1 MTMPTVKNTLRETL
15 YKAGKP
21 GMVDV
26 FKATG
31 VSNAAIG
38 AGICLQAVIISV
50 TASLVGIG
58 LAALAGA
65 GEGGGHPRHLP
76 CLVAD
81 LLGDRDVRDYRQ
93 LPLEADPPRHTKFRM
108 ALNPVFSPGA
118 LRPLAPDFEA
128 LAKRLLAELKPK
140 GSFEVLEELVLPY
153 VIGCLT
159 IIYRRPQDFD
169 EWRSWGPDVWNA
181 AAYQRGEDVHA
192 AEIAHRNRDFTVA
205 SVRSGDV
212 LQNYLDRVFDEAEAR
227 VAAGEPER
235 DIWDFVAG
243 LVIDEQPV
251 NRAEM
256 QGIANVLLAGGRDTV
271 IKLLSGFIWHLLRKP
286 EDADFIRE
294 SEEHFR
300 PAIQEMARY
309 LTPLPRMER
318 VPREYAVGED
328 ADRDT
333 EKYVLLG
340 FVSANHDRERFE
352 NPEVIDFHRE
362 RNAHIAF
369 GFGPHSC
376 LGQNITEIETVAFL
390 KAILPELD
398 SWDMALEPEIEWV
411 DEPLADSSTTLY
423 LDKFRSIQ
431 ISVK

>member
-1 MTMPTVKNTLRETL
+1 MRREIRG
-15 YKAGKP
+15 YNE
-21 GMVDV
+21 VRE
-26 FKATG
+26 
-31 VSNAAIG
+31 AARDWETY
-38 AGICLQAVIISV
+38 S
-50 TASLVGIG
+50 S
-58 LAALAGA
+58 
-65 GEGGGHPRHLP
+65 
-76 CLVAD
+76 D

-108 ALNPVFSPGA
+108 ALNPVFSPSA

-128 LAKRLLAELKPK
+128 LAKRLIDGLKPQ
-140 GSFEVLEELVLPY
+140 GSFEVLEDLVIPY
-153 VIGCLT
+153 VIGCLS
-159 IIYRRPQDFD
+159 IIYKRPQDYA

-192 AEIAHRNRDFTVA
+192 AEVAHRNRDFNAV
-205 SVRSGDV
+205 SPRSGV
-212 LQNYLDRVFDEAEAR
+212 LLQEYLDRIFDEAEAR

-251 NRAEM
+251 NRKEM

-271 IKLLSGFIWHLLRKP
+271 IKLLSGFVWHLSQTP
-286 EDADFIRE
+286 TDADFILE
-294 SEEHFR
+294 SDEHFR

-309 LTPLPRMER
+309 LSPLPRMER
-318 VPREYAVGED
+318 VPREYAVGDD
-328 ADRDT
+328 ASRDT
-333 EKYVLLG
+333 DKYVLLG

-352 NPEVIDFHRE
+352 NPEEINFHRE

-390 KAILPELD
+390 KAVLPEIAT
-398 SWDMALEPEIEWV
+398 WRFAAEPEVVWV
-411 DEPLADSSTTLY
+411 DEPLADGSTTRY
-423 LDKFRSIQ
+423 LDKFKAIQ
-431 ISVK
+431 ITVAK

>member
-1 MTMPTVKNTLRETL
+1 MRKEIRGYNEVRE
-15 YKAGKP
+15 
-21 GMVDV
+21 
-26 FKATG
+26 
-31 VSNAAIG
+31 AARDWETY
-38 AGICLQAVIISV
+38 S
-50 TASLVGIG
+50 S
-58 LAALAGA
+58 
-65 GEGGGHPRHLP
+65 
-76 CLVAD
+76 D

-128 LAKRLLAELKPK
+128 LAKRLVGELKAK
-140 GSFEVLEELVLPY
+140 GSFEVLEDLVIPY
-153 VIGCLT
+153 VIGCLA
-159 IIYRRPQDFD
+159 IIYKRPQDYA

-192 AEIAHRNRDFTVA
+192 AEEAHRNRDFNAV
-205 SVRSGDV
+205 SPRDGKL
-212 LQNYLDRVFDEAEAR
+212 LQAYLDKVFDEAEAR
-227 VAAGEPER
+227 VAAGEEER

-251 NRAEM
+251 DRKEM

-271 IKLLSGFIWHLLRKP
+271 IKLLSGFVWHLIEKP
-286 EDADFIRE
+286 SDADFIRE

-309 LTPLPRMER
+309 LSPLPRMER
-318 VPREYAVGED
+318 VPREYAVGDD
-328 ADRDT
+328 AGRDT
-333 EKYVLLG
+333 DKYVLLG
-340 FVSANHDRERFE
+340 FVSANHDPERFE
-352 NPEVIDFHRE
+352 NPAEINFERE

-390 KAILPELD
+390 KGILPELA
-398 SWDMALEPEIEWV
+398 SWKFASEPNLVWV
-411 DEPLADSSTTLY
+411 DEPLADGSTTRY
-423 LDKFRSIQ
+423 LDKFKEIRITSA
-431 ISVK
+431 